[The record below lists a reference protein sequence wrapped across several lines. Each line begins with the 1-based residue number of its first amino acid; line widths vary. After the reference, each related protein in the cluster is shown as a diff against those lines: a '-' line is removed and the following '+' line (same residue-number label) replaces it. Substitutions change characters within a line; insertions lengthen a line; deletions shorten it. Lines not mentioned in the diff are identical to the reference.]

1 MRIGWAWPLALSA
14 IAGTLLGYWAPA
26 GLFEGVILLALWA
39 RRHLRA
45 LALLLV
51 VAVTAGQVLLMQRA
65 ELPEGLSRQTLIV
78 EGRLTE
84 VRDQGTLARLRLRVT
99 ACEPLEG
106 LRLPCRHLR
115 QLRLSHFDPPE
126 MAAGE
131 SWRLVVR
138 LRPPGGL
145 ANPSG
150 FDYRAWLW
158 REGIGG
164 TGYVRAEPP
173 PERLAP
179 AGFSLRRLA
188 LAHLDERELPDA
200 ARRWL
205 AALTLGA
212 GEALTRDDWER
223 LNATGTTHLVVISG
237 LHVGLVAGFT
247 LLLGRGVARLVTPRA
262 WRLAVWPWWLAALAA
277 TAYAVLAGLA
287 PPALRA
293 LVMALM
299 GLWVASGRHAPGP
312 WQGWWLALAIV
323 VLLDPPSLWR
333 PGLWLSF
340 LAVALLILIWQGRPR
355 PRGLAGWLWALVR
368 SQWLLA
374 PWMAAAVLLAFAR
387 LATAAPLVNLL
398 AVPLVSLVLVP
409 LGLLGWLLAWVPP
422 LSWLC
427 WWLFG
432 HLVSA
437 FEALLEASLRWFPPW
452 YPETWQLIPLA
463 LGLGLLALAWALPGI
478 APGWRTLVSGWLL
491 TLPLWLAAPA
501 PAPGEMTLRV
511 WDVGQGQLVE
521 IATANHRLLYDAG
534 PRYGSGY
541 VPLAG
546 LWPPGQRFDRVIIS
560 HDDLDHAGGVP
571 ALAEHEVGDWLAPR
585 GEAVGVPFTPC
596 HDGQAWRWDGVDF
609 RLLWPPPG
617 PQPGRSSND
626 RSCVLLVTAGDRQV
640 LITGDVGREVERH
653 FLLEVPAPL
662 DVLVAGHHGSRGSSG
677 PSFVARLRPRQV
689 IHSAGRDN
697 PFGHPSEEVVRR
709 FARHGSC
716 QWNTAL
722 DGALTLSLG
731 GEVRIRPQRRIPWA
745 GVGGR
750 CHGVESPPWI
760 GLGR

>member
-1 MRIGWAWPLALSA
+1 MRIGWAWPLALAA
-14 IAGTLLGYWAPA
+14 IAGTLLGYWSPR
-26 GLFEGVILLALWA
+26 GLIEAAALLALWL
-39 RRHLRA
+39 RRRPGA
-45 LALLLV
+45 LGLLLV
-51 VAVTAGQVLLMQRA
+51 AAVAATQIMLMQRA
-65 ELPEGLSRQTLIV
+65 ELPQGLSRQTLIV
-78 EGRLTE
+78 EGRLDE
-84 VRDQGTLARLRLRVT
+84 VRHQQRLTRLRVEVM
-99 ACEPLEG
+99 ACEPHEG
-106 LRLPCRHLR
+106 ERLPCDTLR
-115 QLRLSHFDPPE
+115 QVRLSVFDAPE

-131 SWRLVVR
+131 RWRLAVR

-145 ANPSG
+145 ANPVG

-158 REGIGG
+158 REGIGA
-164 TGYVRAEPP
+164 TGYVRTEPP

-179 AGFSLRRLA
+179 AAPSLRRLA
-188 LAHLDERELPDA
+188 LAHLESRPMPDS

-212 GEALTRDDWER
+212 GEALNREDWER

-237 LHVGLVAGFT
+237 LHVGLVAGFA
-247 LLLGRGVARLVTPRA
+247 LLLGRGVARLVTPRS

-277 TAYAVLAGLA
+277 TGYAVLAGLA

-293 LVMALM
+293 LVMALI

-323 VLLDPPSLWR
+323 VLLDPLSLWR

-355 PRGLAGWLWALVR
+355 PRGLAGWLWGLVR
-368 SQWLLA
+368 TQWLLA

-398 AVPLVSLVLVP
+398 AVPLVSLLLVP
-409 LGLLGWLLAWVPP
+409 LGLLGWLLVWVPP
-422 LSWLC
+422 LSWFC

-432 HLVSA
+432 WLVVG
-437 FEALLEASLRWFPPW
+437 FEALLELSLRGLPPW
-452 YPETWQLIPLA
+452 YPEAWQLLPLA
-463 LGLGLLALAWALPGI
+463 LGLGLLALVWALPGL
-478 APGWRTLVSGWLL
+478 ALGWRALVSGWLL
-491 TLPLWLAAPA
+491 SLPLWLTPSV
-501 PAPGEMTLRV
+501 PHDGEATLRV

-571 ALAEHEVGDWLAPR
+571 ALAEHQVGDWLAPE
-585 GEAVGVPFTPC
+585 GEVIGVPFTPC
-596 HDGQAWRWDGVDF
+596 HRGQAWHWDGVDF

-617 PQPGRSSND
+617 LQSTLSSND
-626 RSCVLLVTAGDRQV
+626 RSCVLLVSAGDRQV

-653 FLLEVPAPL
+653 FLLEVGAPL
-662 DVLVAGHHGSRGSSG
+662 EVLVAGHHGSHTSSG
-677 PSFVARLRPRQV
+677 PVLVERLRPRQV
-689 IHSAGRDN
+689 IYSAGRDN
-697 PFGHPSEEVVRR
+697 PFGHPADEVVRR
-709 FARHGSC
+709 FARYGSC

-722 DGALTLSLG
+722 DGALTLRLG
-731 GEVRIRPQRRIPWA
+731 PETRIAPQRRIPWA